1 MFTITWIKPH
11 AAGIGTITTP
21 NIRTALEVWHVMQ
34 RCGRKAR
41 VWTRGGLV
49 K

>member
-1 MFTITWIKPH
+1 MFTITWIKPRND
-11 AAGIGTITTP
+11 GIGTITTP
-21 NIRTALEVWHVMQ
+21 NIRTALEVWHVMS

-41 VWTRGGLV
+41 VWTRGEMV